1 MCVCCVQY
9 SVHYKRVMFYFFF
22 VLYLLLLLLC
32 YILYIYI
39 PILCT
44 KLNSYKE
51 DQFTLIIFMYQ
62 YFIFKKDK
70 QKRQHNVSC
79 KHNHTFNEKKNK
91 LNKKMYLLNT
101 VICLISSC
109 ESSIAWILAIFSH
122 HHCHYQIENVYRT
135 LFSTWVHMCNNH
147 HYHRTV

>member
-1 MCVCCVQY
+1 MYVVYTIKELCFIFFLCFIYYCC
-9 SVHYKRVMFYFFF
+9 
-22 VLYLLLLLLC
+22 C
-32 YILYIYI
+32 YVTYYIYI
-39 PILCT
+39 PTLCT

-62 YFIFKKDK
+62 YFIFKQDK
-70 QKRQHNVSC
+70 QKRQHIVSY
-79 KHNHTFNEKKNK
+79 KHNHTFNKKKNK

-122 HHCHYQIENVYRT
+122 HHCHYQIENVCRT
-135 LFSTWVHMCNNH
+135 LSSTGVYICNNH
-147 HYHRTV
+147 YYHWKA